1 MINTCK
7 FYKGEK
13 IIISNETLMF
23 VVPLETRYVDFKQGI
38 IDEILP
44 RSQYTTPPYI
54 CLYNILFNDNTKAV
68 EVHEYK
74 IKKQASN
81 STIIP
86 IQYDN
91 NQILNQMTINELLL
105 LNNINQT
112 QAIKTNK
119 IISINQS
126 LYNPTYDYQDLN
138 EDKKLQN
145 EVIIFYHNKLIK
157 WLDEN
162 EEFKKLK
169 KHLKFIKSKNG
180 INYIKTVIKLYIK
193 KHNAK
198 WYELRDD
205 INYDNVKEAIRKNL
219 LTI

>member
-1 MINTCK
+1 MIP
-7 FYKGEK
+7 Y
-13 IIISNETLMF
+13 
-23 VVPLETRYVDFKQGI
+23 ETRYVDFKQGI
-38 IDEILP
+38 IDEVLP
-44 RSQYTTPPYI
+44 RSQYTSPPYI
-54 CLYNILFNDNTKAV
+54 CLYNILFDDFTKAV

-74 IKKQASN
+74 IKKQSN
-81 STIIP
+81 NSSLIP
-86 IQYDN
+86 VQYDN
-91 NQILNQMTINELLL
+91 TTINNLSKLFDTQTINDLLL
-105 LNNINQT
+105 LNNLNQITKKNKLIPINQT
-112 QAIKTNK
+112 
-119 IISINQS
+119 INQTTNN
-126 LYNPTYDYQDLN
+126 LLEYQDLN

-145 EVIIFYHNKLIK
+145 EVIIFYHSKTIK

-205 INYDNVKEAIRKNL
+205 MNYDNVKEYIRKNL
-219 LTI
+219 LTV

>member
-13 IIISNETLMF
+13 IMISNETLMF
-23 VVPLETRYVDFKQGI
+23 AVPLETRYVDFKQGI

-54 CLYNILFNDNTKAV
+54 CLYNILFYDNTKAV

-74 IKKQASN
+74 IKKQAIN

-91 NQILNQMTINELLL
+91 NQIIYDTNQILNPMTINDLLL
-105 LNNINQT
+105 LNNINQK

-126 LYNPTYDYQDLN
+126 LYNSAYDYQDLN

-145 EVIIFYHNKLIK
+145 DFIINTIRDINIRQVIIFCRR
-157 WLDEN
+157 
-162 EEFKKLK
+162 
-169 KHLKFIKSKNG
+169 
-180 INYIKTVIKLYIK
+180 NY
-193 KHNAK
+193 
-198 WYELRDD
+198 
-205 INYDNVKEAIRKNL
+205 
-219 LTI
+219 